1 MGEEVSVTPDM
12 ETEFTERFEGK
23 WVDKHELESQNLTFN
38 LEQVAFYNEI
48 HIYQVFGTE
57 KS

>member
-1 MGEEVSVTPDM
+1 MGEEVSVPPDE
-12 ETEFTERFEGK
+12 ETEFTNRFQEE